1 MRRFLT
7 TVLLG
12 VVCTACAAMPEGRS
26 AQTEDR
32 IFDVSSG
39 VPLTRA
45 ALAERLAE
53 ADIVILG
60 EVHDNEEHH
69 LGQAWLV
76 ERLKPTGLAAE
87 MIPRSSEEGVNVFLE
102 QDGDPGEIGPAIG
115 WDRLGWPDWAF
126 YRPVFE
132 AAPLKVVTGGA
143 LGRRVIRQA
152 IGDGAGPAAAA
163 SADPALVRAVA
174 TTLPEGAQAAMEA
187 EMITAHCDKLPASAA
202 PGMVEAQRL
211 RDASFAAAALR
222 ALEIGGGKTV
232 LITGNGH
239 ARKDRGVPIYLTELM
254 PEATVL
260 SVGFVETELDARTG
274 LSDQPF
280 DFIWATL
287 PADRP
292 DPCLAFQ

>member
-1 MRRFLT
+1 MRQILI

-12 VVCTACAAMPEGRS
+12 VVCTACVAMPDGTS

-32 IFDVSSG
+32 IFDVTSG
-39 VPLTRA
+39 APLTRA
-45 ALAERLAE
+45 ALAERLAG

-69 LGQAWLV
+69 QGQAWLV
-76 ERLKPTGLAAE
+76 ERLQPSGLAAE
-87 MIPRSSEEGVNVFLE
+87 MIPQTSEEGVNVFLA

-115 WDRLGWPDWAF
+115 WNRLGWPDWAL
-126 YRPVFE
+126 YRPIFE

-143 LGRRVIRQA
+143 LGRRIIRQA
-152 IGDGAGPAAAA
+152 IGDGAGAAAAA
-163 SADPALVRAVA
+163 SADPVLVRAVA
-174 TTLPEGAQAAMEA
+174 TSLPDGAQAAMEA
-187 EMITAHCDKLPASAA
+187 EMIAAHCDKLPASAA

-222 ALEIGGGKTV
+222 AMEAGGKAV

-239 ARKDRGVPIYLTELM
+239 ARKDRGVPIYLAKLA
-254 PEATVL
+254 PDVSVL